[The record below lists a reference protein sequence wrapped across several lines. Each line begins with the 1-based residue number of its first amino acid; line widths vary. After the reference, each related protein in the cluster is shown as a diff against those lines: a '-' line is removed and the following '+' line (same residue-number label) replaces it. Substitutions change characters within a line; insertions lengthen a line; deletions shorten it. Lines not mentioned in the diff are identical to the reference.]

1 MTSFLPR
8 IPIPGVS
15 KTSDLFLT
23 QLFPETHLSN
33 QRFASY
39 ERTRDKVTI
48 GHLSQSVCKS
58 CPRCLEV
65 KHHVCV
71 CGYVHVDTSVSLVK
85 QEALL
90 TFSLSTHTDTC
101 QKKVILLYSQEKYH
115 LYLTLGPYSEHSSVK
130 WYPCICFLLLG
141 A

>member
-1 MTSFLPR
+1 M
-8 IPIPGVS
+8 S

-23 QLFPETHLSN
+23 QLIPETHLSN

-39 ERTRDKVTI
+39 GGTRDKVTI

-58 CPRCLEV
+58 CPGCLKV

-71 CGYVHVDTSVSLVK
+71 CLWVCARRHK
-85 QEALL
+85 CE
-90 TFSLSTHTDTC
+90 FSKAGGSSHFLFLSTHTDTC

-115 LYLTLGPYSEHSSVK
+115 LYFTLAPYSEHSSVK
-130 WYPCICFLLLG
+130 WYPSICFLLLG